1 MYMCNVYVYLTLWRS
16 KHYEINKKYIYFFEK
31 EREREKEIERV
42 LERDKEG
49 TASTRSSQG
58 IGSSRRER
66 DRGSITVDVALC
78 NTHGDWSDCT

>member
-1 MYMCNVYVYLTLWRS
+1 MYLSYFTLRRS
-16 KHYEINKKYIYFFEK
+16 KHYKINKNIYNFLEK
-31 EREREKEIERV
+31 EREIKREKEIERV
-42 LERDKEG
+42 RERDKEG

-66 DRGSITVDVALC
+66 DKGSITVDVALC